1 LSKRR
6 VRRVALALVASA
18 LIVGAV
24 VGAAVTRPASTPA
37 AAAAD
42 AGEHPPL
49 IAKKLAAFQKFS
61 PGTAT
66 ALEDSP
72 GGWADQDWYERSV
85 DGQGDGPPAFHHF
98 ATARNDWH
106 GLLGR
111 PAVGTGKWEPYG
123 PVNGIND
130 LRNLAR
136 DRSVYNAG
144 TENFGGRTVH
154 GVIDREC
161 TADECYMWVAN
172 ANGGVWMTRN
182 ALDTDDPATEEYEGP
197 DWEYVSETFEHNNVS
212 SLELDPNDPDQ
223 NTLWAGTGEPNACG
237 SGCEMGVGLYLT
249 KSAKSKT
256 NGTFGW
262 HGPIGEKHFFARAIG
277 SIQVKPGDSDTIFV
291 ASARAVRG
299 VSSTCCGGA
308 DALAPGAPH
317 FGVFRSQDRGKTW
330 ELVNQGAEALC
341 TASHPDVVS
350 LNQTACSP
358 RGARRIKIDPV
369 DPNTVYASF
378 FARGIWRSRA
388 NGDPGTWEQIFA
400 RIGPATQ
407 NAERAEF
414 DVVALPNGKTRM
426 YVGVG
431 QIGGPAATGFARFLR
446 SDDVRDL
453 PAAATQAS
461 FVNLTSS
468 VPDTEGYSSFG
479 YCDPQCFYD
488 QYVFAPA
495 NPDNN
500 TIAGAG
506 ANVDT
511 VYLLGDNEYTENNHV
526 TGRSNGRAVLLSE
539 NAGVSF
545 YDMTEDSRSDTHP
558 GALHPDHHA
567 LVVNPQNYKQFFN
580 LGDGGINR
588 SNGVMVD
595 QSADC
600 AAAPKLYTGTRLT
613 FCQNR
618 LRQVPEVLNAI
629 NRGFRTLHFYN
640 VAYDEKDPERLAGGT
655 QDNGS
660 WETLGDRETWVNVNV
675 ADGGHNDFD
684 PVGGDPEYQLTGWQG
699 GQIEVKYNPLDQYDV
714 QWSADTLFVFYGNEA
729 AGFIADAMTDPV
741 TPGWVWTGREHVFRS
756 TNWTRNPVLTK
767 DTHRLHCNVWTGDGD
782 IDNDGTYEPLT
793 DLCDDFKPLGDPSP
807 AGRLTSAT
815 YSGPVAA
822 DARAGGFVA
831 EIMRGESD
839 TNTLWAAT
847 STGRIF
853 VSKNANDPNPAAV
866 TFDRIDNDP
875 TAQND
880 PPRYPTSIYVDPK
893 NSNHAWITY
902 SGYNAKTPN
911 TPGHVFEVFYS
922 PEGSTFINRDG
933 HKING
938 YGDIPAQSIVVTD
951 RGTYYVANDYNV
963 VVKEPKSDVWKM
975 SPAGLPN
982 MLVTDLEY
990 VPEKDGL
997 YAATHGQGIW
1007 FLKVQ

>member
-1 LSKRR
+1 
-6 VRRVALALVASA
+6 VAGGVYAALIIALVT
-18 LIVGAV
+18 V
-24 VGAAVTRPASTPA
+24 VAQRDATDSDPSLVHSKVPQLVAMKRAAFAKFAPA
-37 AAAAD
+37 AATEAVGD
-42 AGEHPPL
+42 PE
-49 IAKKLAAFQKFS
+49 S
-61 PGTAT
+61 
-66 ALEDSP
+66 
-72 GGWADQDWYERSV
+72 WADQDWYQRSV
-85 DGQGDGPPAFHHF
+85 DGNGDGPPTFFNF

-111 PAVGTGKWEPYG
+111 PAVGTGKWVPFG
-123 PVNGIND
+123 PSNGIND
-130 LRNLAR
+130 LTNLAR

-154 GVIDREC
+154 GVIDKEC
-161 TADECYMWVAN
+161 TGEECYMWVAN

-182 ALDTDDPATEEYEGP
+182 ALATDNPATQDNEGP
-197 DWEYVSETFEHNNVS
+197 NWEYVSETFEHNNVS
-212 SLELDPNDPDQ
+212 ALELDPNDPSG

-237 SGCEMGVGLYLT
+237 SGCEIGVGVYLT
-249 KSAKSKT
+249 RSAKSRT
-256 NGTFGW
+256 NGTYGW
-262 HGPIGEKHFFARAIG
+262 QGPLGEKHFFGRGIG

-308 DALAPGAPH
+308 DSLTPGAPH
-317 FGVFRSQDRGKTW
+317 FGVYRSTDRGKSW
-330 ELVNQGAEALC
+330 LLVNQGADALC

-369 DPNTVYASF
+369 DPNTIYASF

-388 NGDPGTWEQIFA
+388 NGDPGTWELIMA
-400 RIGPATQ
+400 RVGPNPAGTT
-407 NAERAEF
+407 ERAEF
-414 DVVALPNGKTRM
+414 DVVALPNGETRM

-431 QIGGPAATGFARFLR
+431 GGGVYARLR
-446 SDDVRDL
+446 RNENVRNA
-453 PAAATQAS
+453 PAAAVQAS
-461 FVNLTSS
+461 WADLTN
-468 VPDTEGYSSFG
+468 PTPNTEGYSSFG
-479 YCDPQCFYD
+479 YCDGQCHYD
-488 QYVFAPA
+488 NYVFAPA

-500 TIAGAG
+500 TIAGGG
-506 ANVDT
+506 ASPDV
-511 VYLLGDNEYTENNHV
+511 VYLLGDNEYNENNHV
-526 TGRSNGRAVLLSE
+526 TGRSNGRALLLSE

-545 YDMTEDSRSDTHP
+545 YDMTEDSVGTTHP

-567 LVVNPQNYKQFFN
+567 LVVNPTNYRQFFD

-595 QSADC
+595 DSADC

-618 LRQVPEVLNAI
+618 LRQVPERLNAI
-629 NRGFRTLHFYN
+629 NRGYRTLHFYN
-640 VAYDEKDPERLAGGT
+640 VAFDRKNPDRLAGGT

-660 WETLGDRETWVNVNV
+660 WETLGDRETWVNINV

-684 PVGGDPEYQLTGWQG
+684 APGGDPEYQLTGWQS
-699 GQIEVKYNPLDQYDV
+699 GQIEIKYNPLDQYDV
-714 QWSADTLFVFYGNEA
+714 NWSADTLFVFYGNEQS
-729 AGFIADAMTDPV
+729 GFIADAMTDQV
-741 TPGWVWTGREHVFRS
+741 TPGWIWTGREHVFRS
-756 TNWTRNPVLTK
+756 TNWGRNPVLTK

-782 IDNDGTYEPLT
+782 VDNDGTYEALT
-793 DLCDDFKPLGDPSP
+793 DLCDDFKPLGDPGP

-815 YSGPVAA
+815 YSGSNPA
-822 DARAGGFVA
+822 DARARGYVA
-831 EIMRGESD
+831 EIMRGEGD
-839 TNTLWAAT
+839 TSTLWAAT

-853 VSKNANDPNPAAV
+853 VSKNADHPNPALV

-875 TAQND
+875 TATND

-893 NSNHAWITY
+893 NPDHAWITY
-902 SGYNAKTPN
+902 SGYNAKTPA

-922 PEGSTFINRDG
+922 PEGTVFINRDG

-951 RGTYYVANDYNV
+951 RGTYYVANDYGV
-963 VVKEPKSDVWKM
+963 VVKEPTSTVWKM
-975 SPAGLPN
+975 APAGLPN

-990 VPEKDGL
+990 VRQKDGI

>member
-1 LSKRR
+1 MASAVL
-6 VRRVALALVASA
+6 VVAGIALA
-18 LIVGAV
+18 GAV
-24 VGAAVTRPASTPA
+24 LSNPSSSSSAPTVV
-37 AAAAD
+37 D
-42 AGEHPPL
+42 GEMPPL
-49 IAKKLAAFQKFS
+49 IAKKMAAFQKFS
-61 PGTAT
+61 PGVAT

-72 GGWADQDWYERSV
+72 GGWAEFDWYQRSV
-85 DGQGDGPPAFHHF
+85 DGQGDGPPTFHHF

-130 LRNLAR
+130 LDNLAR

-144 TENFGGRTVH
+144 TQNFGGRTVD
-154 GVIDREC
+154 GVISPDCKPAPEEC
-161 TADECYMWVAN
+161 RLWVAN

-182 ALDTDDPATEEYEGP
+182 ALDTDDPATDQNEGP
-197 DWEYVSETFEHNNVS
+197 IWEYVSETFEHNNVS
-212 SLELDPNDPDQ
+212 SLELDPNDHR
-223 NTLWAGTGEPNACG
+223 TLWAGTGEPNACG
-237 SGCEMGVGLYLT
+237 SGCEMGVGLYRT
-249 KSAKSKT
+249 RSEQSDT

-262 HGPIGEKHFFARAIG
+262 HGPIGEKHFFGRAIG
-277 SIQVKPGDSDTIFV
+277 TIQVKPGDSDTIFV
-291 ASARAVRG
+291 GTGRAVRG

-308 DALAPGAPH
+308 DALTPGAPH
-317 FGVFRSQDRGKTW
+317 FGVWRSTDGGKSW
-330 ELVNQGAEALC
+330 LLVNQGANVEC
-341 TASHPDVVS
+341 TAQHPDVVS

-358 RGARRIKIDPV
+358 RGARRIKFDPV
-369 DPNTVYASF
+369 DPNTIYASF

-388 NGDPGTWEQIFA
+388 NGDPGTWEQIFTPRA
-400 RIGPATQ
+400 AG

-414 DVVALPNGKTRM
+414 DVVELANGNTRM
-426 YVGVG
+426 YVAVGGGGVY
-431 QIGGPAATGFARFLR
+431 ARFMR
-446 SDDVRDL
+446 SENVRDL

-461 FVNLTSS
+461 FVELTSA
-468 VPDTEGYSSFG
+468 VPNTEGYSSFG

-488 QYVFAPA
+488 QYVMAPA

-506 ANVDT
+506 ANPDV
-511 VYLLGDNEYTENNHV
+511 VYLSGDNEYTENDHV
-526 TGRSNGRAVLLSE
+526 TGRSNGRGVLLSE
-539 NAGVSF
+539 NGGASF
-545 YDMTEDSRSDTHP
+545 YDMTEDSVGTTHP
-558 GALHPDHHA
+558 GALHPDHHV
-567 LVVNPQNYKQFFN
+567 LLVNPTNYKQFFD

-588 SNGVMVD
+588 SNGVLVD
-595 QSADC
+595 DSADC
-600 AAAPKLYTGTRLT
+600 AAPPKLYTGARLV

-618 LRQVPEVLNAI
+618 LRQVPERLNAI

-640 VAYDEKDPERLAGGT
+640 IAYEPGNPERLAGGT

-660 WETLGDRETWVNVNV
+660 WETLGDRETWVNINV

-684 PVGGDPEYQLTGWQG
+684 APGPGHDSQYHLTGWQG
-699 GQIEVKYNPLDQYDV
+699 GQIEVKYNPLDQFDV
-714 QWSADTLFVFYGNEA
+714 AWSADTLFVLYGNEA
-729 AGFIADAMTDPV
+729 AGFIADAKTDPV

-767 DTHRLHCNVWTGDGD
+767 DTHRLHCNVWVGDGD
-782 IDNDGTYEPLT
+782 VNNDGIYEPLV
-793 DLCDDFKPLGDPSP
+793 DFCDDFKPLGDPGP
-807 AGRLTSAT
+807 AGRLTNVS
-815 YSGPVAA
+815 YGA
-822 DARAGGFVA
+822 DRTGGFVA
-831 EIMRGESD
+831 EIMRGKSD

-866 TFDRIDNDP
+866 VFDRIDNDP

-880 PPRYPTSIYVDPK
+880 PPRYPTSIYVDPE

-902 SGYNAKTPN
+902 SGYNAKTPA
-911 TPGHVFEVFYS
+911 TPGHVFEVFYA

-938 YGDIPAQSIVVTD
+938 YGDIPAQSIVVTPQ
-951 RGTYYVANDYNV
+951 GTYYVANDYNV
-963 VVKEPKSDVWKM
+963 VVKEPNSDVWKM

-990 VPEKDGL
+990 VPEKDGI